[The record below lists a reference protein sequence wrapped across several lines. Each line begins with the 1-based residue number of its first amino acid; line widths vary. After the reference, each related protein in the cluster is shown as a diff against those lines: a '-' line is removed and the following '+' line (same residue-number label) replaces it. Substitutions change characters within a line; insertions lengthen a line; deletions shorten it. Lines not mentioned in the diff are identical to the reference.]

1 MNFQKERLYYK
12 KPKKYILIFGTTEWG
27 PKLEKVLNT
36 KMKNQSVSTKFH
48 QLLDLPKIQNKSN
61 FMDKAYNPDKT
72 LTNNLRFGI
81 LPLNWL
87 WKYMHEKPAVIIFLI
102 NTEKIDFESLL
113 INLVNIYSEH
123 ETYIKKNK
131 IKCLYII
138 HNRNI
143 KREEDKNLLK
153 QTFKVYNKNVCLSKD
168 EDFKDV
174 LKDIEH
180 FILNYSS
187 NFYEHKI
194 SRYKDNLMIG
204 SAEHIRFQEY
214 YLRNLIKISYMNFF
228 LSKNKK
234 AEKYFEKALELCY
247 KLLNSFKRFCEQNFE
262 KEPKD
267 FEIRFFYYIQKCEEI
282 KRISN
287 LCQIWIIFL
296 KFKDKEI
303 HYTDLYKMTHQH
315 MMEINPQKIWYL
327 SQFHYFDNLWKI
339 HYLDIFLRF
348 FWKILVNQNEISFRM
363 NFMNS
368 IQNLLLINIEFL
380 KNVKTPLKQEKI
392 EFLPF
397 SYGLLIEKE
406 TSNLDRNKI
415 EEINEKIK
423 INLLAYEL
431 DNLHFIERYELI
443 TKILEINFEEKYE
456 KLFNVII
463 FLRDEYK
470 NLIKNSKTN
479 DDLTSL
485 LLMKNF
491 QNFNLSRKK
500 CLQIIQ
506 KTDINNIS
514 FSIKEMIE
522 YNTFDKT
529 SFENLLNDKNI
540 PEILLDIN
548 SNGFEL
554 ISIFDDNKID
564 NFQKIKINFKLKID
578 KSFFI
583 QYISKIF
590 LKFNNNYYNKY
601 FLKED
606 FVIEEIE
613 NYYFLSINKY
623 LNLHNPAFTENFISL
638 KSIKFS
644 LKEKIQIGFEN
655 LLPDNRCNK
664 KVYFIKKDILKIKND
679 LNKDVYL
686 NNEYIPLNFEIDN
699 NLLNFEEYEI
709 EDIKMKIIPYNPKK
723 TIKSFKIYKEVKKD
737 GEEKKLE
744 LISEKKFPENQ
755 QFILIKKKSSEKENI
770 KYYMKIK
777 LTADS
782 IIEIDFLF
790 DIKITSKKNHIS
802 KFEKINIKN
811 QLNFKCSFY
820 ISKNQQNI
828 QQNIILDTI
837 QKESDKYIQKNTPIF
852 INFYLKANHDNLQL
866 KNFSVIKNN
875 LIEII
880 EKINPFE
887 KMLTL
892 KKNEGTNLGFIFKIV
907 QDVKNYNIAD
917 LQIEWKRNDSDYF
930 TNTPFKDLLKVE
942 SYTIPFD
949 FHTSAPLNVFYCEQF
964 PFKYRIENKTEGS
977 LKIFV
982 VLIKENKLLTAGML
996 KTLICLE
1003 KGESKEVTLFLI
1015 PKKTGLIHLPDF
1027 KIFIQ
1032 SPIKVNYLIKSSK
1045 KVYADYNVI
1054 LDN

>member
-1 MNFQKERLYYK
+1 MNSQKERLYYK
-12 KPKKYILIFGTTEWG
+12 KPKKYILIFGTSEWG
-27 PKLEKVLNT
+27 PILEKVLNN
-36 KMKNQSVSTKFH
+36 KLKPNQINTKFH
-48 QLLDLPKIQNKSN
+48 QELDLPKIQNKSN

-87 WKYMHEKPAVIIFLI
+87 WKYNREKPAVIIFLI
-102 NTEKIDFESLL
+102 NTEKTDFETLL
-113 INLVNIYSEH
+113 MNLVNTYSEH

-153 QTFKVYNKNVCLSKD
+153 QTFKVYNKNVCLSRD
-168 EDFKDV
+168 EEFKDV
-174 LKDIEH
+174 LKDIEN

-214 YLRNLIKISYMNFF
+214 YLRNLIKISFMNFF
-228 LSKNKK
+228 LNKAKK
-234 AEKYFEKALELCY
+234 AEKYFEKGLELCY

-303 HYTDLYKMTHQH
+303 HYSDLYKMTHQH
-315 MMEINPQKIWYL
+315 LVEMNSQKIWYL

-339 HYLDIFLRF
+339 HYLDTFLRF
-348 FWKILVNQNEISFRM
+348 FWKNMSSQKEINFKM
-363 NFMNS
+363 NFMNTV
-368 IQNLLLINIEFL
+368 QNLLSLNIEFL

-397 SYGLLIEKE
+397 SYGILIEKE
-406 TSNLDRNKI
+406 TCNLDRDKI
-415 EEINEKIK
+415 EEINIKIK
-423 INLLAYEL
+423 KNLLAYEL
-431 DNLHFIERYELI
+431 DNLHFIERSELI
-443 TKILEINFEEKYE
+443 TKILEVNFEEKYE
-456 KLFNVII
+456 KLFNIII
-463 FLRDEYK
+463 FLRDEYI
-470 NLIKNSKTN
+470 NLINNRKKN

-485 LLMKNF
+485 ILIKIF
-491 QNFNLSRKK
+491 QNFDLSRKK
-500 CLQIIQ
+500 CLQIMQ
-506 KTDINNIS
+506 RSNINNVS
-514 FSIKEMIE
+514 FLIKEMIE
-522 YNTFDKT
+522 YNTFDKV

-540 PEILLDIN
+540 SEIKIDVN

-554 ISIFDDNKID
+554 IKIFESNKID
-564 NFQKIKINFKLKID
+564 NFQKIKIDFKLKIE

-583 QYISKIF
+583 EYISKIF
-590 LKFNNNYYNKY
+590 LRFNNNYYNK
-601 FLKED
+601 FFEKED
-606 FVIEEIE
+606 FVIEEE
-613 NYYFLSINKY
+613 DNHCFLSINKIIKS
-623 LNLHNPAFTENFISL
+623 HNPIFSESSISL
-638 KSIKFS
+638 QAIKFS
-644 LKEKIQIGFEN
+644 LRDKIQLRFEN
-655 LLPDNRCNK
+655 KLPLNRCNK
-664 KVYFIKKDILKIKND
+664 KLYFFKKDILSIKND
-679 LNKDVYL
+679 LNKVIYL
-686 NNEYIPLNFEIDN
+686 NNEFIPINFELDN
-699 NLLNFEEYEI
+699 NLSNFEDYDI
-709 EDIKMKIIPYNPKK
+709 EDIEMKIIPYNPKK
-723 TIKSFKIYKEVKKD
+723 TIKSFKIYREIKN
-737 GEEKKLE
+737 GEENKLE

-755 QFILIKKKSSEKENI
+755 KFVLTKKKTAEKQI
-770 KYYMKIK
+770 VKYYIKIK

-790 DIKITSKKNHIS
+790 SIKITSKSSKIS
-802 KFEKINIKN
+802 KIEKTILKN

-828 QQNIILDTI
+828 QQNIILDRT

-852 INFYLKANHDNLQL
+852 INFYLKANHNSLQL
-866 KNFSVIKNN
+866 KNFSILKNKEV
-875 LIEII
+875 EIL

-887 KMLTL
+887 SQLTL
-892 KKNEGTNLGFIFKIV
+892 KKNEGTNLGFIFKITK
-907 QDVKNYNIAD
+907 DVKNYNIAD
-917 LQIEWKRNDSDYF
+917 LQIEWKREESQYF

-942 SYTIPFD
+942 SYNVPFE
-949 FHTSAPLNVFYCEQF
+949 FYTFAPLCVGFCEKF
-964 PFKYRIENKTEGS
+964 RFVYRIENKSEGD
-977 LKIFV
+977 LKVFV
-982 VLIKENKLLTAGML
+982 VMSKESKLLVGGML
-996 KTLICLE
+996 KTIVFLG

-1015 PKKTGLIHLPDF
+1015 ARKTGVIHLPDF
-1027 KIFIQ
+1027 KVFIQ
-1032 SPIKVNYLIKSSK
+1032 SPVKVNYLIKSSK
-1045 KVYADYNVI
+1045 KVYADYVI
-1054 LDN
+1054 QDN